1 MPASR
6 RARATTLAP
15 RSCPSRPGLATTIRS
30 GTATSPQHGGRL
42 ERSRGA
48 ALRERASARTE
59 DVGPPVPYRL
69 TKSVAG
75 LTVIPP
81 VPHVSYVTAVQVG
94 AYGHDRRTGDGEAT
108 GSRTRRRRDQARRWR
123 RPPDR
128 DRRRLLSRRRGPDAG
143 QRVRGDPDRAARAAG
158 RRPAAPDPR
167 RRPRRPRR
175 GPLVLRS
182 PGNLP
187 VRPPARARRTGR
199 PLRPGGP

>member
-94 AYGHDRRTGDGEAT
+94 ADGHDRRTGGGEAT
-108 GSRTRRRRDQARRWR
+108 GSRAR
-123 RPPDR
+123 
-128 DRRRLLSRRRGPDAG
+128 RRRGPG
-143 QRVRGDPDRAARAAG
+143 RRGGRPPDPDPPG
-158 RRPAAPDPR
+158 RPS
-167 RRPRRPRR
+167 PRR
-175 GPLVLRS
+175 GA
-182 PGNLP
+182 G
-187 VRPPARARRTGR
+187 ARQRGR
-199 PLRPGGP
+199 GGPR